1 MSFLILDDFTVPGFG
16 LNVSINEQLKSEDA
30 SGESS
35 STATAKKGNKGKKL
49 EVRLSLR
56 FKHADELR
64 QLMRVAEATEGKDG
78 KVYTIT
84 NDTANA
90 VGMRQGSFTG
100 NIKVDEAENLRLWEI
115 SFTLTEHISV
125 PEMDESRQGA
135 KPVATQ
141 KNAGAAVGGDE
152 EEKEENLSSFERV
165 LKKLNEAIG
174 PESEQ

>member
-1 MSFLILDDFTVPGFG
+1 
-16 LNVSINEQLKSEDA
+16 
-30 SGESS
+30 
-35 STATAKKGNKGKKL
+35 
-49 EVRLSLR
+49 
-56 FKHADELR
+56 
-64 QLMRVAEATEGKDG
+64 
-78 KVYTIT
+78 
-84 NDTANA
+84 
-90 VGMRQGSFTG
+90 MRQGSFTG